1 MRILVLTRDLGL
13 YGSMILCSTHQ
24 WLERFIR
31 EGWLFFFFFFCCLV
45 WVTFLTSL
53 LFWILKREKKKK
65 KSEWFL
71 NTILLFWKLIHTH
84 FLFLS
89 NVVEW
94 SFVNKLQ
101 IVGPINK
108 TKPFFFLSFFPFL
121 PWAHRF
127 VLLFSFLFSFSLS
140 LNKIVFFSSL
150 IKKKGIITANSPEV

>member
-1 MRILVLTRDLGL
+1 MYLLDSCLYIISKLTSQWGFWFWQGIWVFMGL
-13 YGSMILCSTHQ
+13 WFYVAHISGWKGL
-24 WLERFIR
+24 LERGDFFLF
-31 EGWLFFFFFFCCLV
+31 LFFFVAWYGWHFWLLCC
-45 WVTFLTSL
+45 FG
-53 LFWILKREKKKK
+53 FWKEK

-108 TKPFFFLSFFPFL
+108 TKPCFFLSFLFSHGPTAL
-121 PWAHRF
+121 S
-127 VLLFSFLFSFSLS
+127 FSFLFFFLFLS
-140 LNKIVFFSSL
+140 L
-150 IKKKGIITANSPEV
+150 